1 MVHKMR
7 EQPILVPV
15 DFSPGAEEALLYASN
30 LAATLQVPLIVLHVV
45 HDPGQAPGYYAM
57 KGRKKQLRR
66 MEDIAAEMMEE
77 FMLGMRK
84 KHPDQPAL
92 AQAASRLVVGLPVTR
107 ILETAAKVK
116 AGMIV
121 MGSQGRT
128 GLARVL
134 LGSKA
139 EQVVRLSPVPVTIV
153 KTKAKVKV
161 KAKN

>member
-1 MVHKMR
+1 MSQQMMK
-7 EQPILVPV
+7 QPILAPL
-15 DFSPGAEEALLYASN
+15 DFSPRSQAALLYAAD

-66 MEDIAAEMMEE
+66 MEDVAAEMMEA
-77 FMLGMRK
+77 FMREIK
-84 KHPDQPAL
+84 SKHPERSAL
-92 AQAASRLVVGLPVTR
+92 AEAETRLAVGLPVTR
-107 ILETAAKVK
+107 ILETAAKVQ

-128 GLARVL
+128 GLAHVL

-139 EQVVRLSPVPVTIV
+139 EQVVRLSPIPVTIV
-153 KTKAKVKV
+153 KTKAKSRGKD
-161 KAKN
+161 KK